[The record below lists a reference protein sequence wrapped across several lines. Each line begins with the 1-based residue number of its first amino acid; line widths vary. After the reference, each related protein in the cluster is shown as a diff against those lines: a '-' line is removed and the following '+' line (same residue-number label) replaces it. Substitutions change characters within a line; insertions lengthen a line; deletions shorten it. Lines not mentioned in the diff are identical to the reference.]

1 MPSAVTHNFL
11 ADRSVA
17 TRGVI
22 ATPPVL
28 ALGLAIMGCTP
39 TVQVAAPTEPIEI
52 NLNIKIEQDVRIRMD
67 DEVNDLI
74 ADNPDIFS

>member
-1 MPSAVTHNFL
+1 MSLAVMQKTL
-11 ADRSVA
+11 TGRPVA
-17 TRGVI
+17 IRGGI
-22 ATPPVL
+22 AAPPAL
-28 ALGLAIMGCTP
+28 LLGLAMMGCTP

-74 ADNPDIFS
+74 ADNPDIFN